1 MKSTTLAALSAAIAG
16 AISLTAATA
25 ARADDLP
32 GFTKCYG
39 ISRAGQNS
47 CASATG
53 THDCA
58 GQSAADFSGQEW
70 RATKVDVCTKLGG
83 KLTPFDGVGHPTKS

>member
-1 MKSTTLAALSAAIAG
+1 LKKSTLATVIAGVAG
-16 AISLTAATA
+16 AISLASATA
-25 ARADDLP
+25 AQAADLP

-47 CASATG
+47 CANATG

-58 GQSAADFSGQEW
+58 GQSNADYSGQEW
-70 RATKVDVCTKLGG
+70 RATKVDVCGKLGG
-83 KLTPFDGVGHPTKS
+83 KTEPFAGVGHPTKS

>member
-1 MKSTTLAALSAAIAG
+1 MRNTTLATIIAG
-16 AISLTAATA
+16 AISLASATA
-25 ARADDLP
+25 AQAADLP

-47 CASATG
+47 CANATG

-58 GQSAADFSGQEW
+58 GQSSADYSGQEW
-70 RATKVDVCTKLGG
+70 RATKVDVCAKLGG
-83 KLTPFDGVGHPTKS
+83 KTEAFAGAGHPTKS